1 MRRFRDYHNASRV
14 HRSTAKGGLARI
26 MVIVLGK
33 KARLAIVAALHDVQ
47 GNTIEVDTRSAGHG
61 MGRIIVVYPN
71 D

>member
-1 MRRFRDYHNASRV
+1 
-14 HRSTAKGGLARI
+14 